1 MSNPVRHFELP
12 PDQQAIRDRCF
23 HPTGTF
29 VEFPKEEVEQ
39 SIPERFEKIVQ
50 RYPGRLAVKTR
61 TEILTYAQL
70 NNTANWLAQRILTV
84 RGRGAEPIGVLVSKK
99 TALVC
104 AILAILKAG
113 KFVVL
118 LDPAFPKA
126 RTSDMLEDS
135 QARLVI
141 ADRENLALGTELLGP
156 TGEIM
161 NLELGA
167 PDIPAEEIRV
177 SINSKDFAFIFY
189 TSGSTGRSEGR
200 YSNSS

>member
-12 PDQQAIRDRCF
+12 PDQQAIRDRSF

-50 RYPGRLAVKTR
+50 MYPERLAVKTR
-61 TEILTYAQL
+61 TEILTYAEL

-84 RGRGAEPIGVLVSKK
+84 RGCGAEPIGVLVSKK

-126 RTSDMLEDS
+126 RTSDMLKDS

-141 ADRENLALGTELLGP
+141 ADRENLVLGTELLGP

-167 PDIPAEEIRV
+167 PD
-177 SINSKDFAFIFY
+177 
-189 TSGSTGRSEGR
+189 
-200 YSNSS
+200 